1 MSHYAENDTSIKYKT
16 NTVIFKLEDD
26 VLVVC
31 NNGEPFSIEGIES
44 LMLPHYTSKSKREF
58 KQSFKSTVINK
69 QVEELLE
76 KRRENY
82 LREPE
87 RIQSDYT
94 AERTTVGEYHGREIL
109 ELLQNCIDAMPDDN
123 TQPDDTVFQ
132 IGTKGLGFRS
142 LLNWCERIMIYS
154 ADLSV
159 AFGLEEASAFK
170 DSLGR
175 NQKVAIFSAPTPIE
189 PIELSYTTQ
198 IVLKLK
204 KSVIGDVEA
213 QLMQIDERS
222 MVFLPKIEE
231 LVIQTAAS
239 ERSYQKLE
247 IDGDV
252 LISASVDGVS
262 TDYLWR
268 VFKQERKTVI
278 FDDTDNEE
286 KQYSYG
292 ISIAFCES
300 SPNLGNNYLYSYF
313 KTKVEFPI
321 GWLCHADFELR
332 SDRNDIIDHPLNKLI
347 LQELVS
353 LIDSSTEKIANNG
366 GKPENA
372 LRSIVPKG
380 SFPADIAGFKF
391 SEYYHA
397 NIGRKKILPT
407 VNGDFISITESPW
420 IANGVFPALFIG
432 DAFKKLLKTSDSAD
446 IVPFIHK
453 IAQRDN
459 INVKIT
465 LNEIKSAINQVSD
478 EWSPSECFTVFEWW
492 RKAYGADA
500 NALDFLP
507 NLIALDSGKWAD
519 GKDRVYFKVGGVPAV
534 PAWVRF
540 SFLRADFQEAA
551 VAFYN
556 NEEGYLVQKAGQT
569 EQRDERNIPVYA
581 TIGINTFF
589 RYLDRSTTIAQVNSS
604 VDENWSYAQD
614 FVSWLYEN
622 YGNNPD
628 WTPPA
633 EVSYN
638 FPSKNKAVTRPETLY
653 FGEYYG
659 NELADILAM
668 QDGQDELY
676 HFPFA
681 SKVKED
687 FINFVSKFGVCI
699 TPIPER
705 PLLRNW
711 QIPKSYR
718 EALISNIT
726 YPLQLDGGTVIADE
740 SAMRNESELVSI
752 TFDSYKNLDD
762 ILSKA
767 ETPDLLTWIA
777 KDNFLKNSLMV
788 KYEKGITYPLS
799 AKRKGQ
805 INGRWVQREQVRN
818 YIAHTF
824 SHTAWI
830 QIGEKRYSPN
840 QIILDE
846 KIGMQFEPRLIG
858 KSSDFIFDGLLL
870 EEYELNAIINNLGFI
885 SDFTKIDPSFLYVIL
900 NELSENNVD
909 PNGELSR
916 KIYLQIMKASGL
928 TDPDTT
934 CIERIKFFRN
944 GKVYCFDGQFRRA
957 RDVRYADKS
966 FPDRVR
972 ANHHLIDL
980 PKNRGAK
987 KAEMWFGTKE
997 FKPDITVRSF
1007 VKSVFNQQFQEE
1019 FHELL
1024 KGLYVE
1030 NNQNI
1035 TDEKRW
1041 RSVKNMRITL
1051 ASSGIMTSGETQWP
1065 CENYEYGKET
1075 TEQTKNS
1082 YVLVIGSN
1090 ALDKFDE
1097 RLTNTLF
1104 EIIRAVINIDDPALA
1119 SSFRD
1124 LWKFPSVVLRKAL
1137 IQRNEDE
1144 NIWDEADL
1152 FFDGIAM
1159 PFKEED
1165 TEAKNRALF
1174 IKCRDDNLDK
1184 FKRILYAKMSA
1195 STVDE
1200 QKTFL
1205 TEIGRYKRIE
1215 PVQTTLQDEFC
1226 NVLLLLQSIS
1236 PANLLTEDDND
1247 IGIDAIGKTTKQKLY
1262 EAFPQHRGE
1271 LNGFL
1276 TIEYDSLLRF
1286 GNYDL
1291 IKTEFEKHLQKQQ
1304 EAEEAAIAATTTL
1317 KQPVVD
1323 NSPTR
1328 RLAPPPPK
1336 VLKNEGTPNG
1346 GGGYTDYSSRQT
1358 QNTNIGK
1365 LAERIVYD
1373 HLVDE
1378 HGDKNVLWVS
1388 QFAKEE
1394 NVNLDGSD
1402 KYGYDIEYYVG
1413 GIKHYVEVKTNS
1425 SSLPTVAFNL
1435 PTSER
1440 EFAETHDNYQIC
1452 VVTAPRTDS
1461 PRITFYPWMD
1471 VKGFA
1476 NTPTGYWVEF
1486 NQQEAIT

>member
-1 MSHYAENDTSIKYKT
+1 MSHFAENDTPIKYKT

-44 LMLPHYTSKSKREF
+44 LMLPHYTSKFKREF
-58 KQSFKSTVINK
+58 KQSFESTIINK

-132 IGTKGLGFRS
+132 IGAKGLGFRS
-142 LLNWCERIMIYS
+142 LLNWCERILIYS
-154 ADLSV
+154 DDLSI
-159 AFGLEEASAFK
+159 AFGLEEAASFK
-170 DSLGR
+170 NSLGR
-175 NQKVAIFSAPTPIE
+175 NQKVAVFSAPTPIE

-231 LVIQTAAS
+231 LVIQTATS

-286 KQYSYG
+286 TKYNYG

-300 SPNLGNNYLYSYF
+300 STNLRNNYLYSYF

-347 LQELVS
+347 LQELVY

-366 GKPENA
+366 GNPENA
-372 LRSIVPKG
+372 LRSIVPTG

-407 VNGDFISITESPW
+407 VNSDFISITESPW
-420 IANGVFPALFIG
+420 IANGVFPTLFIG
-432 DAFKKLLKTSDSAD
+432 DSFKKLLKTSDSAD
-446 IVPFIHK
+446 VVPFIHK

-459 INVKIT
+459 INVNIS
-465 LNEIKSAINQVSD
+465 LNEIKHAINQVSD
-478 EWSPSECFTVFEWW
+478 EWSPIECFTVFEWW
-492 RKAYGADA
+492 RKAYGTGA

-519 GKDRVYFKVGGVPAV
+519 GSDRVYFKVGGVPAV
-534 PAWVRF
+534 PAWVSF
-540 SFLRADFQEAA
+540 SFLRADFQDAA

-556 NEEGYLVQKAGQT
+556 NEEGYLAQKSGQT
-569 EQRDERNIPVYA
+569 EQRDERNIPMYA

-589 RYLDRSTTIAQVNSS
+589 RYLDRSTTIAQVNIS
-604 VDENWSYAQD
+604 VSENWSHAQD
-614 FVSWLYEN
+614 FVIWLYEN
-622 YGNNPD
+622 YGNNLD
-628 WTPPA
+628 WTPPT

-638 FPSKNKAVTRPETLY
+638 FPSKNKAVTRPEMLY
-653 FGEYYG
+653 FGEHYG
-659 NELADILAM
+659 NELSNILALQEG
-668 QDGQDELY
+668 QDGLFE
-676 HFPFA
+676 FA
-681 SKVKED
+681 ILPED
-687 FINFVSKFGVCI
+687 NERFVRFLTKFGVRSL
-699 TPIPER
+699 PAREMLSFR
-705 PLLRNW
+705 GYS
-711 QIPKSYR
+711 IPKSYR
-718 EALISNIT
+718 NDLYANFPHMLRLDGDTVFSDEAEMQKEMELISLSVD
-726 YPLQLDGGTVIADE
+726 Y
-740 SAMRNESELVSI
+740 
-752 TFDSYKNLDD
+752 YKNLTE
-762 ILSKA
+762 ILNNAKMTELLLWLSK
-767 ETPDLLTWIA
+767 D
-777 KDNFLKNSLMV
+777 DFLENSLMST
-788 KYEKGITYPLS
+788 YEINQSSYLS
-799 AKRKGQ
+799 ARRSGQ
-805 INGRWVQREQVRN
+805 RRDGRIVPRNQIRN
-818 YIAHTF
+818 YIAHMF
-824 SHTAWI
+824 MYANWI
-830 QIGEKRYSPN
+830 QIGEKKYSPN

-858 KSSDFIFDGLLL
+858 KSPDFIFSGLSL
-870 EEYELNAIINNLGFI
+870 EEYKVNAIISNLGFI
-885 SDFTKIDPSFLYVIL
+885 SDFTKIEPSILYAIL
-900 NELSENNVD
+900 NELSENDAD
-909 PNGELSR
+909 PNGALSR

-928 TDPDTT
+928 KDPDST
-934 CIERIKFFRN
+934 CAERVKFLKN
-944 GKVYCFDGQFRRA
+944 GKVYCFDGQFRKTRE
-957 RDVRYADKS
+957 VRYADKS

-972 ANHHLIDL
+972 ANHHLIYL

-987 KAEMWFGTKE
+987 KAETWFGTKE
-997 FKPDITVRSF
+997 FKPDVTIRSF
-1007 VKSVFNQQFQEE
+1007 VKSSFDRQFQED

-1030 NNQNI
+1030 NNQLI

-1041 RSVKNMRITL
+1041 RTVRSMHITL
-1051 ASSGIMTSGETQWP
+1051 ASSGTMSSGEIEWP
-1065 CENYEYGKET
+1065 CEIYECGR
-1075 TEQTKNS
+1075 
-1082 YVLVIGSN
+1082 N
-1090 ALDKFDE
+1090 ATGQYILMMGNDAPDKFDE
-1097 RLTNTLF
+1097 RLTSALF
-1104 EIIRAVINIDDPALA
+1104 EIVRTVINIDDPALA

-1124 LWKFPSVVLRKAL
+1124 LWKFPSGVLKKAL
-1137 IQRNEDE
+1137 IQRHEDE
-1144 NIWDEADL
+1144 NIWNEADS
-1152 FFDGIAM
+1152 FFDGVVI
-1159 PFKEED
+1159 PPDTDDIEE
-1165 TEAKNRALF
+1165 KNRAMF
-1174 IKCRDDNLDK
+1174 IRCRDDNLDK

-1195 STVDE
+1195 VTVEE
-1200 QKTFL
+1200 QRTFL

-1215 PVQTTLQDEFC
+1215 PIQTTLQDEFC
-1226 NVLLLLQSIS
+1226 NVLLLLQSIP

-1247 IGIDAIGKTTKQKLY
+1247 IDIDAIGKTTKQKLY
-1262 EAFPQHRGE
+1262 DVFPQHRGE

-1304 EAEEAAIAATTTL
+1304 EAEEAATAATTTP

-1336 VLKNEGTPNG
+1336 APKNEGTPNG
-1346 GGGYTDYSSRQT
+1346 GGGYTDYSSRQI

-1378 HGDKNVLWVS
+1378 HGDENVLWVS
-1388 QFAKEE
+1388 QFAKDE

-1402 KYGYDIEYYVG
+1402 KYGYDIEYSVG

-1440 EFAETHDNYQIC
+1440 EFAETHDNYQIY

-1461 PRITFYPWMD
+1461 PHITFYPWVD